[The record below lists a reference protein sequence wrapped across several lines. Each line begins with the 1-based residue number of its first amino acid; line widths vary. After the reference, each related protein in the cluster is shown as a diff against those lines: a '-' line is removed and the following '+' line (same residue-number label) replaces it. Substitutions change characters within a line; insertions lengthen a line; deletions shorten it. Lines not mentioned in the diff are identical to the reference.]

1 MTRILE
7 SYIAMMCGA
16 DGVDQT
22 VTVEI
27 ESFATRSMVDDVED
41 ILHAAQKACAAKLVD
56 YDSFNSDSDY
66 LNALDARAIEF
77 ELVSVRKPGK
87 QLRFAYEGYVG
98 ENKDKLFNGPV
109 LAVDFDEAD
118 FAARW
123 GIALQAG
130 ILKGDA
136 RLRDPAAF
144 CESLEAVE
152 VTRCDK
158 NPVSLDELA
167 DSSRSVIAAHA
178 KGEPISDLLDE
189 LAALTAL
196 V

>member
-1 MTRILE
+1 ME
-7 SYIAMMCGA
+7 S
-16 DGVDQT
+16 
-22 VTVEI
+22 
-27 ESFATRSMVDDVED
+27 RSWR
-41 ILHAAQKACAAKLVD
+41 ACLKLVRQGLLLT
-56 YDSFNSDSDY
+56 S
-66 LNALDARAIEF
+66 
-77 ELVSVRKPGK
+77 PGY
-87 QLRFAYEGYVG
+87 R
-98 ENKDKLFNGPV
+98 DIS
-109 LAVDFDEAD
+109 D

-178 KGEPISDLLDE
+178 KGAPISDLLDE